1 LFFSDYIYNIDP
13 KFKKF
18 NTTIG
23 EMCNEARR
31 AIWKIEPSAEFDFDG
46 EVHRKPVKTESTA
59 SSETSS
65 TDSNSLQAFNTSD
78 DNNEQL
84 TESQLNSFLD
94 STLIAENTYSFIT
107 KTTNILNNDQE
118 LQIATSAS
126 PYDVINLTH

>member
-23 EMCNEARR
+23 EMCNETRR
-31 AIWKIEPSAEFDFDG
+31 AICKKQPSAEIDFDG

-65 TDSNSLQAFNTSD
+65 TDSNSLQAFNKSD

-84 TESQLNSFLD
+84 TESQLN
-94 STLIAENTYSFIT
+94 
-107 KTTNILNNDQE
+107 
-118 LQIATSAS
+118 
-126 PYDVINLTH
+126 